1 MVVAKDDRSPLAA
14 WRRFDR
20 PNRASLRVTLTSLR
34 NELAGGRKKITTI
47 PRSLRSELVGPVAGA
62 RLKYSKKETL
72 SLSLS
77 FRLYFILSI
86 EEETRKTFE
95 TGNEWTSCSRYLQ
108 TRPRTSTQRTS
119 RRLFNGPPATPII
132 FVVVDRRNVLSFILD
147 ERDSPLTE
155 GRRRLRSRN

>member
-1 MVVAKDDRSPLAA
+1 MHGGDSIPA
-14 WRRFDR
+14 WRKRI
-20 PNRASLRVTLTSLR
+20 RASLRVTLTSLR

-77 FRLYFILSI
+77 LSLFVFILFFSIGRI

-119 RRLFNGPPATPII
+119 SSRRRLFKGPPATSMI
-132 FVVVDRRNVLSFILD
+132 FVLDRRYILPFIC
-147 ERDSPLTE
+147 PL
-155 GRRRLRSRN
+155 

>member
-72 SLSLS
+72 SLSL
-77 FRLYFILSI
+77 FVFILFFPSKKRLGRPSRQGTNGRLARAI
-86 EEETRKTFE
+86 CKHGR
-95 TGNEWTSCSRYLQ
+95 GRARNELVEDCLMVHL
-108 TRPRTSTQRTS
+108 PRR
-119 RRLFNGPPATPII
+119 
-132 FVVVDRRNVLSFILD
+132 
-147 ERDSPLTE
+147 
-155 GRRRLRSRN
+155 